1 MGNGILIVLAAA
13 LLGGVIVM
21 RNTQEAAVA
30 SEGIVSAEED
40 RLLAREIALSAM
52 NKAVAE
58 ASRSFDTAEAF
69 EYQDVSYQDGTYDV
83 TVDRIDPATVVL
95 ESVGTFNDRLY
106 RIRTT
111 LFRTTSIQAPII
123 TSAPSAKATFGG
135 NNMEVSGIDTAPPS
149 APGVTGSP
157 NTDTN
162 GVKASSEDVKDEF
175 IQSLAGKPQ
184 RIHGVDGNA
193 DVIDGSFPLD
203 PNVLYNEAKA
213 AADVTIPGGS
223 INGNNTY
230 GSPASPVVVV
240 VNGNATVSGQMSGY
254 GVLLIDGDLSL
265 GSGQFTWEGI
275 VLAKNDGLNANLSG
289 NANIYGAMI
298 LIGDDAGGGCQG
310 GRALCFGMSGQ
321 SGVYY
326 STEAISRLA
335 SKVPSVISIMVADR
349 WVGTE

>member
-1 MGNGILIVLAAA
+1 
-13 LLGGVIVM
+13 M

-30 SEGIVSAEED
+30 SEGMVSVEED

-58 ASRSFDTAEAF
+58 ASRSFDTAETIA
-69 EYQDVSYQDGTYDV
+69 YQDVSYQDGTYDV
-83 TVDRIDPATVVL
+83 SIERIDPATVVV
-95 ESVGTFNDRLY
+95 ESVGMFNERLY

-111 LFRTTSIQAPII
+111 LFRTTSIQAPVM
-123 TSAPSAKATFGG
+123 TSAPSARVTFGG
-135 NNMEVSGIDTAPPS
+135 NNIEVSGIDTAPPS
-149 APGVTGSP
+149 APGATGSP
-157 NTDTN
+157 DTDTH

-175 IQSLAGKPQ
+175 IQSVGGKPN
-184 RIHGVDGNA
+184 RINGVDGNA
-193 DVIDGSFPLD
+193 DVIDGSFAID

-213 AADVTIPGGS
+213 VADVTIPGGS
-223 INGNNTY
+223 INGNNSY
-230 GSPASPVVVV
+230 GSPASPAVVV
-240 VNGNATVSGQMSGY
+240 VNGDATVSGQMSGY

-289 NANIYGAMI
+289 NATIYGAMV

-321 SGVYY
+321 SGVYF
-326 STEAISRLA
+326 STEAISMLVSR
-335 SKVPSVISIMVADR
+335 VPSVMTIMVADR